1 MPNWCENKLVVK
13 GKSEELVKFIDE
25 HVVDGELD
33 YKTFDLRKRLF
44 GENYF
49 DTAQILNEGIEEIT
63 FCLQPNGVQLEEKK
77 PAMR

>member
-13 GKSEELVKFIDE
+13 GKSEELVKFIE
-25 HVVDGELD
+25 KHVVDGELD

-49 DTAQILNEGIEEIT
+49 DTAQILNEGQRKSH
-63 FCLQPNGVQLEEKK
+63 FGLQPNGVQLEEKK